1 MEEEIKQEEEIIVE
15 EPVWEESTINQFDR
29 YTPTIYQIIG
39 YKQSWK
45 QCHCGRKTLLEDNW
59 CPSCG
64 QRLGMPENY
73 GEGSN

>member
-45 QCHCGRKTLLEDNW
+45 QCHCGHWIIKKA
-59 CPSCG
+59 
-64 QRLGMPENY
+64 
-73 GEGSN
+73 